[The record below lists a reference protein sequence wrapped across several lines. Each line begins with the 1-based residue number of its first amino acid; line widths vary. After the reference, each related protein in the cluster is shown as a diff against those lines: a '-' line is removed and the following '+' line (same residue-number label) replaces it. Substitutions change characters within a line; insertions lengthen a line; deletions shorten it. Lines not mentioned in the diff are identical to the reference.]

1 MNIAKIQNQINYS
14 FKNPDLLVTALT
26 HSSYKREHK
35 EIREDNERLEF
46 LGDGILD
53 SVIGLKLYKVLKG
66 KHEGELT
73 KTRALVVCERS
84 LAETGIK
91 LGINE
96 EILFGTGEL
105 HTGGSHKDS
114 IIADAVEAVIGAVLL
129 DGGYDACERVILE
142 MLSDTLNRAVRGE
155 LFSDYKSE
163 FQELIQKDD
172 KVSEITYV
180 TDREE
185 GPDHNKKF
193 FVHVEV
199 AGKIMGRG
207 TGKTKKEAGQNA
219 AREAILGLKR

>member
-1 MNIAKIQNQINYS
+1 MNIREIEKRINYT
-14 FKNPDLLVTALT
+14 FKDPDLLVTALT

-35 EIREDNERLEF
+35 EARDDNERLEF

-53 SVIGLKLYKVLKG
+53 AVIGLRLYNLSS
-66 KHEGELT
+66 KHEGALT

-84 LAETGIK
+84 LAETGLR
-91 LGINE
+91 LGLNE
-96 EILFGTGEL
+96 EILFGTGEM
-105 HTGGSHKDS
+105 HTGGPHKDS
-114 IIADAVEAVIGAVLL
+114 IIADAVEAVIGAVLI
-129 DGGYDACERVILE
+129 DGGYEACERVILE
-142 MLSDTLNRAVRGE
+142 MLSGTVEKAVNGE

-172 KVSEITYV
+172 KKSDIKYV

-185 GPDHNKKF
+185 GPDHSKKF

-199 AGKIMGRG
+199 AGKVMGRG

-219 AREAILGLKR
+219 AKEAISGLKR